1 MLANN
6 DQRRS
11 GDEGPMVSRRQ
22 LLSSATYGLGA
33 TLLFARPLA
42 DVTTKGSA
50 EPARGANRVPPR
62 GTARFDSMRLSGN
75 GQPRSVCKGRQGV
88 MVVGA
93 TEDGGPV
100 SWMNKGDVH
109 WHERTLARPA
119 AGEPEVWGVAA
130 HGDRFVAVGSML
142 QTDAMAVAADGAA
155 PGEDAQVT
163 FTSSRRRPTV
173 WWTRD
178 SFEWDGR
185 MLDDV
190 DEQHAQLISVSC
202 HTDLLVAV
210 GSTLDA
216 DGVQGDGAFV
226 LASADQGETWRR
238 GDIDPRDASL
248 SEGSFTGVAEVRGE
262 WFATSTD
269 IEGGALW
276 TSPDGLRWSTI
287 GGSAKRFR
295 GITLQGL
302 GVHGGRVYLAG
313 TTLTDS
319 RPRYFVSTDRCR
331 TWQSLRPGPT
341 VLTGEDTTVNDLT
354 VMADEVV
361 VVGTQHG
368 VPVIE
373 GGTPDAATD

>member
-1 MLANN
+1 
-6 DQRRS
+6 
-11 GDEGPMVSRRQ
+11 
-22 LLSSATYGLGA
+22 
-33 TLLFARPLA
+33 
-42 DVTTKGSA
+42 
-50 EPARGANRVPPR
+50 
-62 GTARFDSMRLSGN
+62 
-75 GQPRSVCKGRQGV
+75 
-88 MVVGA
+88 
-93 TEDGGPV
+93 
-100 SWMNKGDVH
+100 
-109 WHERTLARPA
+109 
-119 AGEPEVWGVAA
+119 
-130 HGDRFVAVGSML
+130 ML

-178 SFEWDGR
+178 TFEWDGR
-185 MLDDV
+185 MIDDV

-216 DGVQGDGAFV
+216 DGVQGDGAFM

-276 TSPDGLRWSTI
+276 TSPDGLCWSTI

-302 GVHGGRVYLAG
+302 GVHGRCVYLAG
-313 TTLTDS
+313 TTLTDH

-354 VMADEVV
+354 MMADEVV
-361 VVGTQHG
+361 VVGTRHG

-373 GGTPDAATD
+373 GGTPDAVTD